1 MKGSGAEKA
10 EKHQLGRRVTLHFR
24 QRPPSNNGC
33 WTAISD
39 EPHDKQKSGRANG
52 RLLAVK
58 MNAVNGKL
66 GPIRS
71 ELFHICRKDNL
82 RSIVLRSFLIL
93 SIIDSVMFK
102 TKTNTD
108 WESLMIKT
116 TYYLHHQ
123 NQCRSKCLMEKKPDL
138 CCRCWRP
145 CVPYFLKR
153 ISFLQVAAGQRG
165 SSQKRFEVELLKDQT
180 KKKMMMTRW
189 QILHDKKEENF
200 AFS

>member
-82 RSIVLRSFLIL
+82 RSIVLRSLLIL

-116 TYYLHHQ
+116 TYYCIIKI
-123 NQCRSKCLMEKKPDL
+123 NVGVNAWWKEKKKTTSVVGVDDRVCL
-138 CCRCWRP
+138 I
-145 CVPYFLKR
+145 F
-153 ISFLQVAAGQRG
+153 
-165 SSQKRFEVELLKDQT
+165 
-180 KKKMMMTRW
+180 
-189 QILHDKKEENF
+189 
-200 AFS
+200 

>member
-1 MKGSGAEKA
+1 
-10 EKHQLGRRVTLHFR
+10 
-24 QRPPSNNGC
+24 
-33 WTAISD
+33 
-39 EPHDKQKSGRANG
+39 
-52 RLLAVK
+52 

-82 RSIVLRSFLIL
+82 RSIVLRSLLIL

-123 NQCRSKCLMEKKPDL
+123 NQCRSKCLMGKKT
-138 CCRCWRP
+138 RP
-145 CVPYFLKR
+145 LLKVLTTVCALFFKTYFL
-153 ISFLQVAAGQRG
+153 FAGGCWSERLE
-165 SSQKRFEVELLKDQT
+165 SEEVWSGASERSNQ
-180 KKKMMMTRW
+180 KKMMMRRW